1 MPGAILVDPEV
12 LQQARQLYEET
23 SVPIDAIAGMMGMKS
38 RTFQTLRE
46 KHGWKLRQPRRP
58 AETGGAAAAEP
69 EEAGPPVESPVVAAL
84 PGADRAATI
93 SRIRDTVEREI
104 AAVELSLRRLDRLT
118 PRVGDGEKAART
130 LASLVKTLNELK
142 RLDAAQATDAP
153 AAEDGTDIDE
163 FRRDLARRLDAL
175 CASGEDG

>member
-1 MPGAILVDPEV
+1 M
-12 LQQARQLYEET
+12 
-23 SVPIDAIAGMMGMKS
+23 
-38 RTFQTLRE
+38 
-46 KHGWKLRQPRRP
+46 
-58 AETGGAAAAEP
+58 
-69 EEAGPPVESPVVAAL
+69 
-84 PGADRAATI
+84 
-93 SRIRDTVEREI
+93 EREI

-142 RLDAAQATDAP
+142 RLDTETGAGAAAVP
-153 AAEDGTDIDE
+153 EDGIDIDE